1 MHVQWFSLILHA
13 LRLFCLREPSSSISG
28 LQRAHRVA
36 QRGLPGLRRQGAL
49 PQMPRQEEARGDHQ
63 ARAIQSAVLR
73 RRLQPQPEGRRV
85 PGGLLAAPEE
95 LSVEVRVPGVHS
107 GPRGGSPANQLRL
120 PEGLTRRPGC
130 ISGLTRGP
138 GFIRRKRLGSR
149 GPGCIRRKRLGSRGP
164 GCIRRKRLGSSQ
176 KLLPRR
182 YSPAVGPRGPV
193 PGCDPRRAQPS
204 STTPHPCPSCR
215 FTRFRRRLAV
225 VRAQCRR
232 RFNRPSALPPAV
244 QPHPQACPGA
254 YCALHT
260 DGTPLRHWTCSIGT
274 HTQKTKIH
282 GARRCS
288 GATASQRVSPTPA
301 VADR

>member
-1 MHVQWFSLILHA
+1 
-13 LRLFCLREPSSSISG
+13 
-28 LQRAHRVA
+28 
-36 QRGLPGLRRQGAL
+36 
-49 PQMPRQEEARGDHQ
+49 MPRQEEARGDHQ

-138 GFIRRKRLGSR
+138 GF
-149 GPGCIRRKRLGSRGP
+149 
-164 GCIRRKRLGSSQ
+164 IRRKRLGSSQ